1 MALQDKPTLKTYF
14 NTGDV
19 PTEVQFENL
28 IDSLRHEDE
37 PWLSYQVVQFPAS
50 AVASNTSPVTLA
62 LTVSP
67 PSLTGAL
74 RLAVLFETTG
84 NSTVSIL
91 DDHSVVLFQRTGLT
105 GGPSLVDLT
114 QAVTWP
120 GGPSIISVVVQSSGA
135 CTVKLHAL
143 QYQLNM

>member
-1 MALQDKPTLKTYF
+1 MAIQDKTTLEGYF
-14 NTGDV
+14 NTGDI
-19 PTEVQFENL
+19 PTEANFKDL
-28 IDSLRHEDE
+28 IDSLRHQDQ
-37 PWLSYQVVQFPAS
+37 PWLSYQVVQFPAT

-84 NSTVSIL
+84 TSTISIFNGA
-91 DDHSVVLFQRTGLT
+91 VLLFRRPSLS
-105 GGPSLVDLT
+105 GGPTLTDLT
-114 QAVTWP
+114 QAATWP
-120 GGPSIISVVVQSSGA
+120 TSPTAISVVVESTSA